1 MERLRCCVAALW
13 HGAVVLGLAC
23 IAPRGLSDCRVAVW
37 GLRLRNA
44 PHHSFV
50 GSRSKMAGEA
60 APPAA
65 TCDTAPM
72 ACMTHRAPAG
82 GVRAAV
88 QALQRGRAEGR
99 LELIKGDE
107 KKVRVGGAGE
117 GAGERRE
124 AKGMRGGQASYG
136 GRGRAGRPRKHL
148 GSRASAVGGGS
159 LKRARGQAPH
169 ARGALSLSDASAS
182 ATRGCTRCN
191 ASGVGQP
198 RAVSER
204 CAVQVAL
211 DGEPGA
217 VTFRCLLPL
226 NRHATHWR
234 LPGCPI
240 DSRFP

>member
-72 ACMTHRAPAG
+72 ACMTHRAPVG
-82 GVRAAV
+82 GVLAAL

-99 LELIKGDE
+99 LELIKGDK

-124 AKGMRGGQASYG
+124 ARWRRSLFQSHGGEGSKEPSGIAEACSVARAMRMYRGSLAGRDECGQAGLTAS
-136 GRGRAGRPRKHL
+136 RGP
-148 GSRASAVGGGS
+148 
-159 LKRARGQAPH
+159 
-169 ARGALSLSDASAS
+169 
-182 ATRGCTRCN
+182 
-191 ASGVGQP
+191 
-198 RAVSER
+198 
-204 CAVQVAL
+204 
-211 DGEPGA
+211 
-217 VTFRCLLPL
+217 
-226 NRHATHWR
+226 
-234 LPGCPI
+234 
-240 DSRFP
+240 